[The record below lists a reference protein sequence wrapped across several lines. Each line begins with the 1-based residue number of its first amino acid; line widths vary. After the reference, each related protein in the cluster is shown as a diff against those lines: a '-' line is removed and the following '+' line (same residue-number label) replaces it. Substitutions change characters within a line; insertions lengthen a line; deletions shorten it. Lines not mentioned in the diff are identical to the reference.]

1 MSPCILQG
9 YILNLGTQV
18 KYIRAVTYSAKG
30 KMKSGTETKG
40 NKYMNK
46 RKFVGIILK
55 SGHKPRITVNLTSAT
70 ELGGREKGKL
80 KSHFTFL

>member
-1 MSPCILQG
+1 
-9 YILNLGTQV
+9 
-18 KYIRAVTYSAKG
+18 
-30 KMKSGTETKG
+30 MKSGTETKG